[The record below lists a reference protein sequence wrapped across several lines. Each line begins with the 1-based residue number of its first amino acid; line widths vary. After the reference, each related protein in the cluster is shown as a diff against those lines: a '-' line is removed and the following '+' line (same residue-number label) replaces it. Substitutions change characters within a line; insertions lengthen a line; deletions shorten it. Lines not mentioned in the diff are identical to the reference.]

1 MKNKKYTT
9 MRTFKSILLA
19 GTMLLATPAFFSS
32 CQENAPELDYEMKVT
47 VVNDF
52 TKVVE
57 AINQS
62 NISNEQAIKK
72 ITAAIDNM
80 KGDQTDKLQAIVAA
94 LTSVN
99 NTLETQL
106 NVLAAA
112 MQSMNLELPAKVEL
126 ISTAVKNRPNYNDK
140 LEAVKTAFQNI
151 NPNSQLET
159 LNALLD

>member
-62 NISNEQAIKK
+62 NISN
-72 ITAAIDNM
+72 
-80 KGDQTDKLQAIVAA
+80 
-94 LTSVN
+94 
-99 NTLETQL
+99 
-106 NVLAAA
+106 
-112 MQSMNLELPAKVEL
+112 
-126 ISTAVKNRPNYNDK
+126 
-140 LEAVKTAFQNI
+140 
-151 NPNSQLET
+151 
-159 LNALLD
+159 